1 MISQKLSDS
10 LRVSNLFCTILVIAI
25 HYNTKHDMD
34 LVNGFTWNYYFQEF
48 LTNGIARIAVPFFAF
63 VAGFFFFLS
72 YKNISS
78 YPLALKKRGNS
89 IFIPYII
96 ASTLIFIVD
105 YCYGKIIWS
114 STEHI
119 TSQIIES
126 VFLKPVSIQF
136 WFLRDLIFL
145 VLISPVI
152 FIAIRQFKLWIV
164 LPLLVLWL
172 VDIEVTPLLA
182 ERHMI
187 TIETFSYFV
196 LGCYLSQNLIIL
208 DKLIEVL
215 SKRMTLYIFLVY
227 IVLCIVRVYID
238 PEMANWYINRYEFH
252 TLIIQNIS
260 ILVGVFLVIKL
271 SSFVISDRLIFL
283 SQFTFF
289 VYLFHL
295 KPLSYGIGKLTS
307 YLISDAYKFYLTFPL
322 ATLVIFIVAYLLKK
336 TTPHVYKILSGNR

>member
-105 YCYGKIIWS
+105 HCYGKILWS

-152 FIAIRQFKLWIV
+152 FIAVRQLKLWIV

-187 TIETFSYFV
+187 TVETFSYFV

-260 ILVGVFLVIKL
+260 ILIGVFLVIKL

-336 TTPHVYKILSGNR
+336 TIPDVYKILSGNR